1 MKVLGAVLKEVVPV
15 VLPEVLPEPTA
26 ELTAEVIRG
35 WRAPMIW
42 EIRSDWDTPEPLLV
56 VATTLAAVASSTPA
70 WGPVHGPGMFL
81 GKDTTDSLD

>member
-1 MKVLGAVLKEVVPV
+1 MKEVVPV

-42 EIRSDWDTPEPLLV
+42 EIRSDWDAPEPLVVV
-56 VATTLAAVASSTPA
+56 VAT
-70 WGPVHGPGMFL
+70 L
-81 GKDTTDSLD
+81 GKG